1 MMIRLITF
9 CLTLFVSHSGIA
21 QLYFPPL
28 NNNSWETVSPDSLG
42 WCTSRQDSLFKL
54 LETNNTKGFI
64 ILKDGK
70 IAVEKYFGTFSQDSL
85 WYWASAG
92 KTVTAFLIGVAQQ
105 NNLLNITDSTSKYLG
120 TGWTSCPPEKE
131 RLITIRNQLTMTT
144 GLDYNVPD
152 DNCTTPACLKYRA
165 DAGTQWYYHN
175 ATYLLLQDVIESASG
190 RTLQQFTNQQ
200 LNVKTGI
207 NGGWFNGTFYSK
219 PRGMARFGL
228 LMLNKGIWN
237 TDTLL
242 FDTAYY
248 RQMITP
254 SQSLNESYGYLW
266 WLNGFNSYKLP
277 GTTFTFPGMLCK
289 PAPKDLFSGLGKND
303 QKLYIWPSER
313 IVIIRMGES
322 ASDGSLVP
330 VVFDTLLW
338 RELRQFICSP
348 QTGINNE
355 IASSIDVTKVY
366 PNPFQSQLNIEAI
379 ADGNYVI
386 TDVQG
391 RIIKTGE
398 VKTGTSVIEFEKE
411 KPGVYYFTVKNNSGI
426 SVKKIIK
433 W

>member
-1 MMIRLITF
+1 
-9 CLTLFVSHSGIA
+9 
-21 QLYFPPL
+21 
-28 NNNSWETVSPDSLG
+28 
-42 WCTSRQDSLFKL
+42 
-54 LETNNTKGFI
+54 
-64 ILKDGK
+64 
-70 IAVEKYFGTFSQDSL
+70 
-85 WYWASAG
+85 
-92 KTVTAFLIGVAQQ
+92 
-105 NNLLNITDSTSKYLG
+105 
-120 TGWTSCPPEKE
+120 
-131 RLITIRNQLTMTT
+131 
-144 GLDYNVPD
+144 
-152 DNCTTPACLKYRA
+152 
-165 DAGTQWYYHN
+165 
-175 ATYLLLQDVIESASG
+175 
-190 RTLQQFTNQQ
+190 
-200 LNVKTGI
+200 
-207 NGGWFNGTFYSK
+207 
-219 PRGMARFGL
+219 
-228 LMLNKGIWN
+228 MLNKGIWN

-266 WLNGFNSYKLP
+266 WLNGYNSYKLP

-355 IASSIDVTKVY
+355 IASSIDATKIY

-391 RIIKTGE
+391 RSIIAGE
-398 VKTGTSVIEFEKE
+398 VKKGTSVIEFEKE
-411 KPGVYYFTVKNNSGI
+411 KPGVYYFTFKNNSGI